1 MDPRREAEV
10 RTPRGVG
17 LILVIAV
24 TAALVGGRA
33 GWALRGDPEPQVRTQ
48 VVEVGVTPASC
59 HSALEM
65 ADRMFA
71 VASDVVRSIDPDR
84 YRAAPGALRALH
96 GTVRA
101 LRGPWAE
108 ISTECREA

>member
-1 MDPRREAEV
+1 MGQQMEAGD
-10 RTPRGVG
+10 RAYRGIG

-33 GWALRGDPEPQVRTQ
+33 GWAIRGDPEPQVRIRK
-48 VVEVGVTPASC
+48 VEVGVTPASC
-59 HSALEM
+59 HSALET

-71 VASDVVRSIDPDR
+71 VASDVVRSIDPAR
-84 YRAAPGALRALH
+84 YRAAPGALRALR

-101 LRGPWAE
+101 LRGPWSE
-108 ISTECREA
+108 ISTECIEA